1 MTAAVKPTPE
11 DPLPVVA
18 IAKGA
23 KFNTNRSICD
33 FPTDGSPIS
42 KIFISL
48 DILLSGKANITL
60 LNVFHFLNFFLLLP
74 ASIAKGPF

>member
-1 MTAAVKPTPE
+1 VTAAVNPTPE

-42 KIFISL
+42 KILISL
-48 DILLSGKANITL
+48 ILLSGKANITL
-60 LNVFHFLNFFLLLP
+60 LNEFHFLNFFLPLP
-74 ASIAKGPF
+74 ASIAKGTF